1 MSSRFSALNF
11 GYVAFAVT
19 SSRFFISIPPL
30 FIRPPKRA
38 PYPSSS
44 SIRSAVRTPKAS
56 AILCSVPMRG
66 FGDGPSTFSI
76 PLFDTADKLAKSR
89 MDNPFFVRISRTRR
103 RIFITR
109 YYNNRRHKRYAS
121 AMSRLYHK
129 YCPTLGGQM

>member
-30 FIRPPKRA
+30 FICPPKRA
-38 PYPSSS
+38 PIHHRRQSGLLCAPPRQAQSC
-44 SIRSAVRTPKAS
+44 TAS
-56 AILCSVPMRG
+56 RCAGLVMVLLLFQSR
-66 FGDGPSTFSI
+66 FLI
-76 PLFDTADKLAKSR
+76 PPINWLSPVWII
-89 MDNPFFVRISRTRR
+89 PFFIRISRTRR

-109 YYNNRRHKRYAS
+109 HYNNRRHKRYAS